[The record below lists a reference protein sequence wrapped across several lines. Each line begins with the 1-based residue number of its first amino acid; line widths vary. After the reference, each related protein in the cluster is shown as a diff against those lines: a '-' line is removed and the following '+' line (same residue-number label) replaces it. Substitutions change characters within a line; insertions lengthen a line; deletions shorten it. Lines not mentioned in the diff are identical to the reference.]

1 MKTAS
6 TATRTSKIRTSRTPA
21 LVTRVL
27 ATLLVVAAFAGAC
40 ASTVQGPESRVPGP
54 FDSPA
59 AGSGQAPK
67 PIVILVS
74 LDGWRWDYF
83 ERAHVPRLR
92 ALARAGVRSEGLIP
106 PFPSKTFPS
115 HYTIVTGLYPEHHGI
130 ISNNMLDA
138 QIGERFSMNAPTA
151 KDTRWWGGEPLWITA
166 QKQGQI
172 AASMFWPGSDVEI
185 NGTRPKYW
193 RLYDDEFVNRDRVN
207 EVLKWLR
214 LPEADRPT
222 FITLYFND
230 VDDAGHRAGP
240 ESSEVLEA
248 AADLDREIGA
258 LVDGVNALSLSSAV
272 HYVIV
277 SDHGMSQTS
286 LERLIA
292 VDDYLDPATVDLIDT
307 SPVLGVW
314 PRTITV
320 DEAYVALKDK
330 HPALA
335 VYKREQVPKELRFSS
350 NPRIPPVIGI
360 AADGWTVTTKSQR
373 TEWRG
378 TGRRMGG
385 AHGYDARLRSMHGLF
400 VASGPQFRVGLTVP
414 AFENV
419 HLYELMAR
427 VLGLKPA
434 PNDGRA
440 DATAGFI
447 LGVQGSRRP
456 GVNNLEVPGF
466 SPGHVSRAKARDLHQ
481 PLTADPLAR

>member
-1 MKTAS
+1 MKTAC
-6 TATRTSKIRTSRTPA
+6 TATRTSKIRTNKAQA
-21 LVTRVL
+21 LVVRALASLLV
-27 ATLLVVAAFAGAC
+27 ATLAGAC
-40 ASTVQGPESRVPGP
+40 ASGVQGP

-59 AGSGQAPK
+59 ARSGQASK

-74 LDGWRWDYF
+74 IDGWRWDYLD
-83 ERAHVPRLR
+83 RAQVPRLR

-138 QIGERFSMNAPTA
+138 RIGERFSMNAPTA

-185 NGTRPKYW
+185 LGLRPSHW
-193 RLYDDEFVNRDRVN
+193 RPYDDDLPNRDRVI

-222 FITLYFND
+222 FITLYFSD
-230 VDDAGHRAGP
+230 VDSVGHDEGP
-240 ESSEVLEA
+240 ESTDVLEA
-248 AADLDREIGA
+248 AAELDREVGA
-258 LVDGVNALSLSSAV
+258 LVDGINALRLSSLV
-272 HYVIV
+272 HYVFV

-286 LERLIA
+286 LARLIPI
-292 VDDYLDPATVDLIDT
+292 DDYLSPGTVEFIDT
-307 SPVLGVW
+307 SPVVGVW

-320 DEAYVALKDK
+320 EEAYRALKDK

-335 VYKREQVPKELRFSS
+335 VYKREDVPPELHFSS

-360 AADGWTVTTKSQR
+360 AADGWTITSRAQS
-373 TEWRG
+373 TEWQRA
-378 TGRRMGG
+378 GRRMGG
-385 AHGYDARLRSMHGLF
+385 QHGYDPRLRSMHGLF
-400 VASGPQFRVGLTVP
+400 IAAGPQFRQGVTVP

-419 HLYELMAR
+419 HLYEMMAR
-427 VLGLKPA
+427 VLGLTPA

-440 DATAGFI
+440 DGTKDVFA
-447 LGVQGSRRP
+447 L
-456 GVNNLEVPGF
+456 
-466 SPGHVSRAKARDLHQ
+466 RA
-481 PLTADPLAR
+481 ADPFPR

>member
-1 MKTAS
+1 MKTAF
-6 TATRTSKIRTSRTPA
+6 TATRISKTPTSRTPA

-27 ATLLVVAAFAGAC
+27 ATLLVVATLAGAC
-40 ASTVQGPESRVPGP
+40 ASTVQGPESRVRGP
-54 FDSPA
+54 ESRVQGPESKA
-59 AGSGQAPK
+59 SK

-83 ERAHVPRLR
+83 ERAQVPRLR

-130 ISNNMLDA
+130 ISNNMLDSR
-138 QIGERFSMNAPTA
+138 IGERFSMNAPTA
-151 KDTRWWGGEPLWITA
+151 KDARWWGGEPLWITA
-166 QKQGQI
+166 QKQGQV

-193 RLYDDEFVNRDRVN
+193 RLYDDEVLNRDRVN

-214 LPEADRPT
+214 LPQADRPT

-240 ESSEVLEA
+240 ESKEVLEA

-258 LVDGVNALSLSSAV
+258 LVDGVNALSLSSLV

-292 VDDYLDPATVDLIDT
+292 IDDYLDPATVDLIDT

-320 DEAYVALKDK
+320 DEAFVALKDK
-330 HPALA
+330 HPALT
-335 VYKREQVPKELRFSS
+335 VYKREEVPKELRFSS

-373 TEWRG
+373 TEWRE

-400 VASGPQFRVGLTVP
+400 VAAGPQFRVGLTVP

-419 HLYELMAR
+419 HLYEMMTR

-440 DATAGFI
+440 DATAGFF
-447 LGVQGSRRP
+447 VQIVGRGP
-456 GVNNLEVPGF
+456 
-466 SPGHVSRAKARDLHQ
+466 
-481 PLTADPLAR
+481 T

>member
-6 TATRTSKIRTSRTPA
+6 TATPTSKIRTSRAPA
-21 LVTRVL
+21 LVIRVL
-27 ATLLVVAAFAGAC
+27 ATLLVVATLADAC
-40 ASTVQGPESRVPGP
+40 ASTVQGP

-59 AGSGQAPK
+59 ARSGQAQK
-67 PIVILVS
+67 PIVILIS
-74 LDGWRWDYF
+74 LDGWRWDYL
-83 ERAHVPRLR
+83 ERAQVPRLR

-130 ISNNMLDA
+130 VSNNMLDPE
-138 QIGERFSMNAPTA
+138 IGERFGMSAPTA

-172 AASMFWPGSDVEI
+172 AAAMFWPGSDVEI
-185 NGTRPKYW
+185 NGSRPKYW
-193 RLYDDEFVNRDRVN
+193 RLYDTEFPNRNRVQ
-207 EVLKWLR
+207 EVIRWLR
-214 LPEADRPT
+214 LPEAERPT
-222 FITLYFND
+222 FITLYFSD
-230 VDDAGHRAGP
+230 VDSVGHRAGP
-240 ESSEVLEA
+240 ESTEVLEA
-248 AADLDREIGA
+248 AAGLDRDVGA
-258 LVDGVNALSLSSAV
+258 LLDGVTALNLSSVV

-286 LERLIA
+286 LERLIPI
-292 VDDYLDPATVDLIDT
+292 DDYLDPATVDLIDT

-320 DEAYVALKDK
+320 DEAYRALKDK

-335 VYKREQVPKELRFSS
+335 VYKREDVPKELRFSS

-373 TEWRG
+373 TEWRE

-385 AHGYDARLRSMHGLF
+385 QHGYDPRLRSMHGLF
-400 VASGPQFRVGLTVP
+400 IASGPQFRKGVTVP

-419 HLYELMAR
+419 HLYEMMAR
-427 VLGLKPA
+427 VLGLTPA
-434 PNDGRA
+434 ANDGRA
-440 DATAGFI
+440 DVTAGFFD
-447 LGVQGSRRP
+447 
-456 GVNNLEVPGF
+456 LEVPT
-466 SPGHVSRAKARDLHQ
+466 SIRAVNR
-481 PLTADPLAR
+481 